1 MSTGVPQL
9 SRGEAGFAE
18 RLHGLVF
25 NKLRFDRAPDLVVAP
40 PRPDDEVNAAVL
52 GAAAYGRKVAV
63 LSGGHS
69 WLAAA
74 RGRRPDRHVGLHLDL
89 FSRPEAESASA
100 SAEAPWRTTMTDHK
114 FVSIADLGLFTGVP
128 QHENF
133 SRIKDLLPTRAM
145 APSSKPT
152 AWPQGA
158 AITLP
163 ETYSFDGEPRSTEQ
177 FLEDTDTGALLV
189 LVDGV
194 VRYERYLLTGGPDI
208 QWLAMSVTKSFT
220 SALVGIALA
229 EGHIASIDDAVSDY
243 VPVRA
248 GSAYDGVSIR
258 HVLQMS
264 SGARWDESYSDP
276 ESDSSR
282 LAAVLAGLGT
292 FDDFVA
298 TAVGQCEPGT
308 VCRYN
313 STDTQALG
321 ALVTR
326 ATGRPLSEYMQEK
339 LCEPLGMESPAYWI
353 VDSTGTET
361 AFAGLNMTARD
372 FARFGELYRNGGLWQ
387 GRQIIP
393 AQWVRDSVTVAAA
406 HLEAGRPWVGPQTV
420 DLGYGYQWWRPAGD
434 RGDFAAIG
442 AYNQFVFVDPASRT
456 TIVKL
461 SANRR
466 FGTSELESDSRIGEN
481 VALLRAIAARTH

>member
-1 MSTGVPQL
+1 
-9 SRGEAGFAE
+9 
-18 RLHGLVF
+18 
-25 NKLRFDRAPDLVVAP
+25 
-40 PRPDDEVNAAVL
+40 
-52 GAAAYGRKVAV
+52 
-63 LSGGHS
+63 
-69 WLAAA
+69 
-74 RGRRPDRHVGLHLDL
+74 
-89 FSRPEAESASA
+89 
-100 SAEAPWRTTMTDHK
+100 MTDQK
-114 FVSIADLGLFTGVP
+114 FVTMADLGLFTGVP

-145 APSSKPT
+145 APSSRPT

-163 ETYSFDGEPRSTEQ
+163 ETYSLDGESRSTEQ

-194 VRYERYLLTGGPDI
+194 VRYERYLLTGGPDV
-208 QWLAMSVTKSFT
+208 QWLSMSVAKSFL

-229 EGHIASIDDAVSDY
+229 ERHIASVDDAISDY
-243 VPVRA
+243 VPVPA

-264 SGARWDESYSDP
+264 SGARWNEDYSNP
-276 ESDSSR
+276 RSDVYR
-282 LAAVLAGLGT
+282 LAAVMAGLGT
-292 FDDFVA
+292 LDDFVA
-298 TAVGQCEPGT
+298 TAVGQSEPGT
-308 VCRYN
+308 VCRY
-313 STDTQALG
+313 SSGDTQALG
-321 ALVTR
+321 ALLAR

-353 VDSTGTET
+353 VDSTGSEM

-372 FARFGELYRNGGLWQ
+372 FARLGELYRNGGLWQ

-393 AQWVRDSVTVAAA
+393 AQWVRDSVTVAAP
-406 HLEAGRPWVGPQTV
+406 HLKAGRPRVGPHAV
-420 DLGYGYQWWRPAGD
+420 DLGYGYQWWLPAGD
-434 RGDFAAIG
+434 RGDFTAIG
-442 AYNQFVFVDPASRT
+442 VYNQFVFVDPASRT

-466 FGTSELESDSRIGEN
+466 YGMTELESDNRDIEN
-481 VALLRAIAARTH
+481 VAFLRAIAEHTR

>member
-1 MSTGVPQL
+1 MTDQTFMGI
-9 SRGEAGFAE
+9 ADM
-18 RLHGLVF
+18 
-25 NKLRFDRAPDLVVAP
+25 K
-40 PRPDDEVNAAVL
+40 
-52 GAAAYGRKVAV
+52 
-63 LSGGHS
+63 
-69 WLAAA
+69 
-74 RGRRPDRHVGLHLDL
+74 L
-89 FSRPEAESASA
+89 FS
-100 SAEAPWRTTMTDHK
+100 
-114 FVSIADLGLFTGVP
+114 GVP

-145 APSSKPT
+145 APSSEPNV
-152 AWPQGA
+152 WPQGD

-163 ETYSFDGEPRSTEQ
+163 ETYSFDRESRSTEQ
-177 FLEDTDTGALLV
+177 FLIDTDTAALLV
-189 LVDGV
+189 LIDGV
-194 VRYERYLLTGGPDI
+194 VRHERYLLTGGPGV
-208 QWLAMSVTKSFT
+208 QWLAMSVTKSFV

-229 EGHIASIDDAVSDY
+229 EGHFASIDDAISDY
-243 VPVRA
+243 VPVRP

-264 SGARWDESYSDP
+264 SGARWNESYSDP
-276 ESDSSR
+276 ASDSSR
-282 LAAVLAGLGT
+282 LAAVLAGFGT

-298 TAVGQCEPGT
+298 TAVAETEPGS

-326 ATGRPLSEYMQEK
+326 STGRLLSEYMQEK
-339 LCEPLGMESPAYWI
+339 LCEPLGMESPAQWI
-353 VDSTGTET
+353 VDSAGMEM
-361 AFAGLNMTARD
+361 AFGGLNMTARD

-393 AQWVRDSVTVAAA
+393 ADWVRDSVTIAAP
-406 HLEAGRPWVGPQTV
+406 HLAPGRPLVGPQAL
-420 DLGYGYQWWRPAGD
+420 DMGYGYQWWLPAGD
-434 RGDFAAIG
+434 RGDYTAIG

-466 FGTSELESDSRIGEN
+466 FGMSELESDSRVNEN
-481 VALLRAIAARTH
+481 VALLRGIAAHLH